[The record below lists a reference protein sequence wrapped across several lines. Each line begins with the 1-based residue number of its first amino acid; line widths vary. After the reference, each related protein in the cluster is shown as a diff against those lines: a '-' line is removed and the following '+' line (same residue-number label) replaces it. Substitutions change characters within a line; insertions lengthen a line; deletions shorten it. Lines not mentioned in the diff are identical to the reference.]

1 MVTTETTGHSRHL
14 RNVLRAAREKRGLSQ
29 REVAEAVTARL
40 SDHDKHI
47 SSTSISAY
55 ETFTRHP
62 PINVMA
68 AWARVLGF
76 RLIVEL
82 DDAASQRVVV
92 SLRPRAADVARLLD
106 LLPDP
111 DLAMVQGMIER
122 LTPAKR

>member
-1 MVTTETTGHSRHL
+1 MIAAETTGHSRHL

-40 SDHDKHI
+40 SGEDKRI

-122 LTPAKR
+122 LTPIKR